1 MKYTTILIF
10 SVLCIVCISIAGCSS
25 HGQTTT
31 QSLSGSPTYT
41 TQSSSGSPTH
51 TTQSSLGSPKHV
63 VAVSAQNIGK
73 NITIT
78 YQGGPD
84 SDKLLYCIV
93 TLNGIKN
100 IEHLGNIPG
109 SSLISIV
116 AINPQSQNH
125 IVITGVFTD
134 GSSEKIFD
142 TMI

>member
-31 QSLSGSPTYT
+31 QS
-41 TQSSSGSPTH
+41 SSGSPTH
-51 TTQSSLGSPKHV
+51 PTQSSLGSPKHV

-93 TLNGIKN
+93 TLNGIER
-100 IEHLGNIPG
+100 IERLGNKPG
-109 SSLISIV
+109 SELISIV

-125 IVITGVFTD
+125 IVITGFFTD

>member
-1 MKYTTILIF
+1 MKYKTILIF

-25 HGQTTT
+25 HEQTTT
-31 QSLSGSPTYT
+31 QS
-41 TQSSSGSPTH
+41 SS
-51 TTQSSLGSPKHV
+51 GSPKHV

-93 TLNGIKN
+93 TLNGIER
-100 IEHLGNIPG
+100 IERLGNKPG
-109 SSLISIV
+109 SELISIV